1 MHYTV
6 KNVIPASDYNLILTF
21 ESGEKKVFDMKP
33 YLEIGIFQ
41 ELKNYSI
48 FNTVKVNF
56 DTIEW
61 ANEADIDPEIL
72 YEKSIAIASFL
83 S

>member
-1 MHYTV
+1 MYYSV
-6 KNVIPASDYNLILTF
+6 KNVVPVPDYNLILTF
-21 ESGEKKVFDMKP
+21 ESGEKKIFDMKP

-48 FNTVKVNF
+48 FNTVKFNF

-61 ANEADIDPEIL
+61 ANEADLDPELL
-72 YEKSIAIASFL
+72 YEKGQNLI
-83 S
+83 

>member
-1 MHYTV
+1 MYYSV
-6 KNVIPASDYNLILTF
+6 KNVVPVPDYNLILTF

-41 ELKNYSI
+41 ELKNYSV

-72 YEKSIAIASFL
+72 YDKSKIIT
-83 S
+83 